1 MANLILYATAF
12 GFLGVSYVKDRKKT
26 KMALKKAWKAFEN
39 ILPQFLGII
48 IVVGLLLSILN
59 PEVIARILGGQ
70 SGWFGVVISSV
81 VGAITLMPPFVAF
94 PTAALLLE
102 NGAGLMQMA
111 AFVSSLMMVG
121 VVTAPIEMQYLGKKL
136 TLWRNVLAFIFS
148 FLVAYVMGRVV

>member
-1 MANLILYATAF
+1 MTTGILYVIAF
-12 GFLGVSYVKDRKKT
+12 GFLGVSYIKDREKT
-26 KMALKKAWKAFEN
+26 KMALKKAWRAFEN

-48 IVVGLLLSILN
+48 IVVGLLLSVLN
-59 PEVIARILGGQ
+59 PEVIAKVLGGQ
-70 SGWFGVVISSV
+70 SGWLGVIISSV

-121 VVTAPIEMQYLGKKL
+121 VLTAPIEIQYLGKKL
-136 TLWRNVLAFIFS
+136 TFWRNLLAFIFS
-148 FLVAYVMGRVV
+148 FLVAYIIGRVV